1 MLADAI
7 SDLCHMEI
15 YKVVTA
21 AYDQEMQYI
30 YKLLLWCYQ
39 KCVLMPVIKMAS
51 CHGDSTIETGKII
64 IAY

>member
-1 MLADAI
+1 
-7 SDLCHMEI
+7 MEM
-15 YKVVTA
+15 YVA

-30 YKLLLWCYQ
+30 PKLLLYCYQ
-39 KCVLMPVIKMAS
+39 ERMIKMAS

>member
-30 YKLLLWCYQ
+30 YKLLL
-39 KCVLMPVIKMAS
+39 
-51 CHGDSTIETGKII
+51 
-64 IAY
+64 